1 MERPPLRHAW
11 LIVTHGNFPIL
22 EKQLAFLDSPNADFY
37 IHVDAGVK
45 DFDFEKYRAIPR
57 SSQVVF
63 VDRVKVSWGD
73 YSLTEATLRLLR
85 AAAEGGCDYYHLLSG
100 VDVPLKSRDYIE
112 QYFADHP
119 GVNFINLERDVISRR
134 NMARVK
140 YYYPFQR
147 WNIRN
152 VTLRRC
158 IREATALC
166 QRLAFVDRTRK
177 LPGDFVFQKATEW
190 FSITR
195 GLAEY
200 VLGREEQIREIFHD
214 TFCSDE
220 MFLPTI
226 AVNSPFKDTI
236 PPADPER
243 RHKNCLRYID
253 WQRGNPYTFTDGDY
267 DELIAAGPDYLFA
280 RKFDY
285 KASPGVV
292 DRLFEAL
299 SEQG

>member
-1 MERPPLRHAW
+1 MERTPFRHAW

-22 EKQLAFLDSPNADFY
+22 EKQLAFLDSPNADFF

-45 DFDFEKYRAIPR
+45 DFDYDRYRSIPR
-57 SSQVVF
+57 HSRVCF
-63 VDRVKVSWGD
+63 VDRLKVSWGD
-73 YSLTEATLRLLR
+73 FSLTEATLRLLR
-85 AAAEGGCDYYHLLSG
+85 AAAEGEYDWYHLLSG
-100 VDVPLKSRDYIE
+100 VDVPLKKRQYIE
-112 QYFADHP
+112 HYFDDRHD
-119 GVNFINLERDVISRR
+119 VNFINLERDVISRR

-140 YYYPFQR
+140 YYYPFQK

-158 IREATALC
+158 IREATAMC
-166 QRLAFVDRTRK
+166 QRVMFVDRTRK
-177 LPGDFVFQKATEW
+177 LPDDFVFQKATEW

-195 GLAEY
+195 ALTEY
-200 VLGREEQIREIFHD
+200 VLSKEEDIRGIFRA

-236 PPADPER
+236 PPADPGR
-243 RHKNCLRYID
+243 SHRNCLRYID
-253 WQRGNPYTFTDGDY
+253 WQRGNPYTFTDSDY
-267 DELIAAGPDYLFA
+267 DELISAGPEYLFA

-285 KASPGVV
+285 RSDPNVV
-292 DRLFEAL
+292 DALFEAL
-299 SEQG
+299 KD

>member
-1 MERPPLRHAW
+1 MERQPLRHAW

-22 EKQLAFLDSPNADFY
+22 EKQLAFLDSPNADFF

-45 DFDFEKYRAIPR
+45 EFDYGRYRSIPR
-57 SSQVVF
+57 YSRVCF
-63 VDRVKVSWGD
+63 VDRLKVSWGD
-73 YSLTEATLRLLR
+73 FSLTEATLRLLR
-85 AAAEGGCDYYHLLSG
+85 AAAEGEYDWYHLLSG
-100 VDVPLKSRDYIE
+100 VDVPLKKRQYIE
-112 QYFADHP
+112 HYFDDCQD
-119 GVNFINLERDVISRR
+119 VNFINLERDVISRR

-140 YYYPFQR
+140 YYYPFQK

-158 IREATALC
+158 IREATAMC
-166 QRLAFVDRTRK
+166 QRVMFVDRTRK
-177 LPGDFVFQKATEW
+177 LPDDFVFQKATEW

-195 GLAEY
+195 ALAEY
-200 VLGREEQIREIFHD
+200 VLTKEEDIRGIFRA

-236 PPADPER
+236 PPADPDR
-243 RHKNCLRYID
+243 SHRNCLRYID
-253 WQRGNPYTFTDGDY
+253 WQRGNPYTFTDSDY
-267 DELIAAGPDYLFA
+267 DELISAGPDYLFA

-285 KASPGVV
+285 RSDPHVV
-292 DRLFEAL
+292 NALFEAL
-299 SEQG
+299 KE